1 MIFQKGQKAKIQ
13 DLGEGESFVVKCYIK
28 TNLSIDMTCFGV
40 DENNKLSD
48 DRYMIFYNQKGVRI
62 TIPKHGSKILH
73 PKIIKNILR
82 DAEIN
87 EDDL

>member
-1 MIFQKGQKAKIQ
+1 MSPKNLRFTAKQITKIVESKGF
-13 DLGEGESFVVKCYIK
+13 S
-28 TNLSIDMTCFGV
+28 LSRQSG
-40 DENNKLSD
+40 SH
-48 DRYMIFYNQKGVRI
+48 MIFYNQKGVRI

>member
-1 MIFQKGQKAKIQ
+1 MSPRNLRFTASKIIKIV
-13 DLGEGESFVVKCYIK
+13 ESAGFS
-28 TNLSIDMTCFGV
+28 LSRQNG
-40 DENNKLSD
+40 SH
-48 DRYMIFYNQKGVRI
+48 MIFYNQKGIRI

-73 PKIIKNILR
+73 PKIVKNILR